1 MAKKSRLLFS
11 PPIFVLVGPFADAKI
26 LADWAHSEFR
36 KDTAVA
42 FVAVDSGFRALK
54 SSGLPITLVIGDMD
68 GMGWTEGW
76 TEIDGIPVVGLPR
89 AKERSDLA
97 FALEFAIAQRAAM
110 IYAFGFQG
118 ERADHDFGVHL
129 DLSEASRRIGRV
141 VSIGEKGAVFYLDA
155 KFAPLKLSR
164 KVVTS
169 LRKVSAKRLAGAPK
183 LRRSGDPEKIVSL
196 FPIGGEASGVK
207 LRGLRFP
214 ALGGI
219 LSLSSQGLSNEIRAA
234 NIEIGIR
241 RGRLGIFFPA

>member
-1 MAKKSRLLFS
+1 MPKQNRPPFP
-11 PPIFVLVGPFADAKI
+11 PPIFVLVGPFADPKT
-26 LADWAHSEFR
+26 LAEWAHSEFR

-68 GMGWTEGW
+68 GMGWSEGW
-76 TEIDGIPVVGLPR
+76 TDIDGVPVVGLPR

-97 FALEFAIAQRAAM
+97 FALEFAIAQRAA
-110 IYAFGFQG
+110 IVYAFGFQG

-129 DLSEASRRIGRV
+129 DLSEASRRISRV

-155 KFAPLKLSR
+155 KYAPLKLTR
-164 KVVTS
+164 KAVAS
-169 LRKVSAKRLAGAPK
+169 LRKVSSAGGRRAPK
-183 LRRSGDPEKIVSL
+183 LRRSVDSEKLVSL
-196 FPIGGEASGVK
+196 FPIGGDAKGVR

-219 LSLSSQGLSNEIRAA
+219 LSSSSQGLSNEIRAA

-241 RGRLGIFFPA
+241 RGRLGIFFPV